1 MRSLEEVRIASNCEE
16 GWLQE
21 ISEHSSLQ
29 SLLSNLMLDDDQSVY
44 MINLHFTSMR
54 KASASMFADQAADAA
69 ALSWSDTDH
78 Y

>member
-1 MRSLEEVRIASNCEE
+1 
-16 GWLQE
+16 
-21 ISEHSSLQ
+21 
-29 SLLSNLMLDDDQSVY
+29 MLDDDQSVY